1 MAVCSRTLGCFA
13 QDCRR
18 RAAAPFR
25 LGLIGLALIFLM
37 APDAM
42 NGALAQLSTQVLG
55 PEIRIGVGGP
65 LTTGSATFGVEM
77 RQAVDLAVAERNAAG
92 GVAGARIVAVA
103 ADDEA
108 SNQRGEAV
116 ARQFCDD
123 PAVRGVVGHVNSGV
137 TIAAAAVYAGCGL
150 PMLTP
155 MSSNPGVTEAGLPN
169 VFRLTNRDDRKGPGF
184 AKWLIAKMGKRNA
197 VVVDDGTLYG
207 KGLADGFAAGFAVA
221 GGAIAARASV
231 KVGDTDF
238 RALLGGLP
246 KGFDV
251 LFFAGIREGA
261 YLVKDMRALGL
272 NQLFGCGDGCWS
284 IDAFVQPAGMA
295 ALQGEGVRI
304 LSAAPAIGK
313 VPGSAEFA
321 ARYIA
326 KYGPINNYA
335 ASSYDSARIVMAAIA
350 QAAAAKKALPTRAE
364 VLAAMK
370 ATRFQG
376 VAYARPAQWNP
387 KGDNVAAVIFVNT
400 VEGGRFK
407 EVDEIAGDP

>member
-1 MAVCSRTLGCFA
+1 MAGCARTLRCFA
-13 QDCRR
+13 G
-18 RAAAPFR
+18 PFR
-25 LGLIGLALIFLM
+25 LGLLGLAVFFLM

-42 NGALAQLSTQVLG
+42 NRASAQLSGLLSGQ
-55 PEIRIGVGGP
+55 EIRIGVGGP

-92 GVAGARIVAVA
+92 GVLGATIAAVA

-108 SNQRGEAV
+108 SNPRGEAV
-116 ARQFCDD
+116 ARQFCGD
-123 PAVRGVVGHVNSGV
+123 PAVLGVVGHVNSGV

-184 AKWLIAKMGKRNA
+184 AKWLVAKMGKRNA
-197 VVVDDGTLYG
+197 VIVDDGTLYG
-207 KGLADGFAAGFAVA
+207 KGLADGFGGGFTAA
-221 GGAIAARASV
+221 GGAVAARASV

-261 YLVKDMRALGL
+261 YLVRDMRALGL

-284 IDAFVQPAGMA
+284 VDAFIQPAGAA

-304 LSAAPAIGK
+304 LSAAPALGT

-321 ARYIA
+321 ARYTV

-335 ASSYDSARIVMAAIA
+335 ANSYDSARILLNAIER
-350 QAAAAKKALPTRAE
+350 AAASRHGMPTRAD
-364 VLAAMK
+364 VVAAVR
-370 ATRFQG
+370 AGPFQG
-376 VAYARPAQWNP
+376 IAYARAVEWDA

-400 VEGGRFK
+400 VEDHRFK
-407 EVDEIAGDP
+407 EIDQIGGR

>member
-1 MAVCSRTLGCFA
+1 MAARSRA
-13 QDCRR
+13 QKRFHRR
-18 RAAAPFR
+18 RRFLAAVPF
-25 LGLIGLALIFLM
+25 LLMCLLFFLLL

-42 NGALAQLSTQVLG
+42 NGAAAQLAGRDV
-55 PEIRIGVGGP
+55 RIGVGGP

-77 RQAVDLAVAERNAAG
+77 RQAVDLAVAEKNAAG
-92 GVAGARIVAVA
+92 GVLGAKIVAVA

-108 SNQRGEAV
+108 NNQRGEAV

-123 PAVRGVVGHVNSGV
+123 PAILGVVGHVNSGV
-137 TIAAAAVYAGCGL
+137 TIAAAALYAGCGL

-155 MSSNPGVTEAGLPN
+155 MSSNPGVTDQGLPN
-169 VFRLTNRDDRKGPGF
+169 VFRLTNRDDHKGPGF
-184 AKWLIAKMGKRNA
+184 AQWLITKMAKRNA

-207 KGLADGFAAGFAVA
+207 KGLADGFVAGFEA
-221 GGAIAARASV
+221 GGGVIATRQSV

-238 RALLGGLP
+238 RGLLRALP

-261 YLVKDMRALGL
+261 YIVKDMRALGL
-272 NQLFGCGDGCWS
+272 TQVFGCGDGCWS
-284 IDAFVQPAGMA
+284 VDAFIQPAGEA

-313 VPGSAEFA
+313 VPGSTEFA
-321 ARYIA
+321 ARYTA

-335 ASSYDSARIVMAAIA
+335 ASSYDSARIVMAAIE
-350 QAAAAKKALPTRAE
+350 QAAAAKKAVPSRAE
-364 VLAAMK
+364 VLAAMQG
-370 ATRFQG
+370 TRFQG
-376 VAYARPAQWNP
+376 IAYGRPAQWNR
-387 KGDNVAAVIFVNT
+387 KGDNVAAVIFVNV

-407 EVDEIAGDP
+407 EIDEIAGEP

>member
-1 MAVCSRTLGCFA
+1 MAHCSRGQFGIFA
-13 QDCRR
+13 V
-18 RAAAPFR
+18 
-25 LGLIGLALIFLM
+25 ALVLFI

-42 NGALAQLSTQVLG
+42 NGASAQLAAPDLSG
-55 PEIRIGVGGP
+55 RDIRIGIGGP
-65 LTTGSATFGVEM
+65 LTTGSATFGIEM

-92 GVAGARIVAVA
+92 GLLGAKVAAVA
-103 ADDEA
+103 LDDEA
-108 SNQRGEAV
+108 SNPRGEAV

-123 PAVRGVVGHVNSGV
+123 PAVLGVVGHVNSGV
-137 TIAAAAVYAGCGL
+137 TIAAAPVYAGCSL
-150 PMLTP
+150 AMLTP

-184 AKWLIAKMGKRNA
+184 AKWLAAKMGKRKA

-207 KGLADGFAAGFAVA
+207 KGLADGFSAGFMGA

-238 RALLGGLP
+238 RGLLGGLP

-272 NQLFGCGDGCWS
+272 DQLFGCGDGCWS
-284 IDAFVQPAGMA
+284 VDGFITPAGAA

-313 VPGSAEFA
+313 VPGSTEFA
-321 ARYIA
+321 TRYTA

-335 ASSYDSARIVMAAIA
+335 ASSYDSARIVLAAIEKA
-350 QAAAAKKALPTRAE
+350 SAAKKAVPSRAE
-364 VLAAMK
+364 VLAAMQ

-376 VAYARPAQWNP
+376 IAYARPAEWNR
-387 KGDNVAAVIFVNT
+387 KGDNVAAVIFVNV

-407 EVDEIAGDP
+407 EIDEIAGEP

>member
-1 MAVCSRTLGCFA
+1 MAGCSRRPGIGKLGLLL
-13 QDCRR
+13 
-18 RAAAPFR
+18 AAALF
-25 LGLIGLALIFLM
+25 LLM

-42 NGALAQLSTQVLG
+42 NEAAAQLSGQ
-55 PEIRIGVGGP
+55 EIRIGVGGP

-92 GVAGARIVAVA
+92 GVLGAKIAAVA

-108 SNQRGEAV
+108 SNAHGEAV
-116 ARQFCDD
+116 AGQFCDD
-123 PAVRGVVGHVNSGV
+123 PAVLGVVGHVNSGV
-137 TIAAAAVYAGCGL
+137 TIAAARVYARCGL

-155 MSSNPGVTEAGLPN
+155 MSSNPGVTDQGLPN

-184 AKWLIAKMGKRNA
+184 AKWLFSRMGKRSA

-207 KGLADGFAAGFAVA
+207 QGLADGFAGGFAAA
-221 GGAIAARASV
+221 GGAIAARHSV

-238 RALLGGLP
+238 RGLLGGLP
-246 KGFDV
+246 KSYDV

-261 YLVKDMRALGL
+261 YIVKDMRALGQ

-284 IDAFVQPAGMA
+284 LDAFVQPAGAA
-295 ALQGEGVRI
+295 ALEGEGVRI

-321 ARYIA
+321 ARYTA

-350 QAAAAKKALPTRAE
+350 QAAAVKKAAPTRAE
-364 VLAAMK
+364 VLAAMR
-370 ATRFQG
+370 ATHFQG
-376 VAYARPAQWNP
+376 IAYAGPAQWNP
-387 KGDNVAAVIFVNT
+387 KGDNVAAVIFVNA

-407 EVDEIAGDP
+407 EVDEIAGEP

>member
-1 MAVCSRTLGCFA
+1 MAGCF
-13 QDCRR
+13 RR
-18 RAAAPFR
+18 QSRFLAV
-25 LGLIGLALIFLM
+25 LLALL

-42 NGALAQLSTQVLG
+42 NGASAQLSGQD
-55 PEIRIGVGGP
+55 IRIGVGGP

-77 RQAVDLAVAERNAAG
+77 RQAVDLAIGEKNAAG
-92 GVAGARIVAVA
+92 GVLGARIAAVA

-123 PAVRGVVGHVNSGV
+123 PAVLGVVGHVNSGV
-137 TIAAAAVYAGCGL
+137 TIAASAVYARCGL

-155 MSSNPGVTEAGLPN
+155 MSSNPGVTDQGLPN

-184 AKWLIAKMGKRNA
+184 AKWLVTKMAKRNA
-197 VVVDDGTLYG
+197 VVIDDGTLYG
-207 KGLADGFAAGFAVA
+207 KGLADGFVAGFETA
-221 GGAIAARASV
+221 GGAIVTRQSV

-238 RALLGGLP
+238 RGLLGALP
-246 KGFDV
+246 KSFDV

-272 NQLFGCGDGCWS
+272 NQVFGCGDGCWS
-284 IDAFVQPAGMA
+284 VDAFVQPAGA
-295 ALQGEGVRI
+295 AANQGEGVRI
-304 LSAAPAIGK
+304 LSAAPALGK

-321 ARYIA
+321 ARYTA

-335 ASSYDSARIVMAAIA
+335 ASSYDSARIVLAAIE
-350 QAAAAKKALPTRAE
+350 QAAVAKKAVPTRAE
-364 VLAAMK
+364 VLASMRALK
-370 ATRFQG
+370 FQG
-376 VAYARPAQWNP
+376 IAYAGPAEWNR
-387 KGDNVAAVIFVNT
+387 KGDNVAAVIFVNV

-407 EVDEIAGDP
+407 EIDEIAGEP

>member
-1 MAVCSRTLGCFA
+1 MAGCARTLRCFA
-13 QDCRR
+13 G
-18 RAAAPFR
+18 PFR
-25 LGLIGLALIFLM
+25 LGLLGLAVFFLM

-42 NGALAQLSTQVLG
+42 NRASAQLSGLLSGQ
-55 PEIRIGVGGP
+55 EIRIGVGGP

-92 GVAGARIVAVA
+92 GVLGATIAAVA

-108 SNQRGEAV
+108 SNPRGEAV
-116 ARQFCDD
+116 ARQFCAD
-123 PAVRGVVGHVNSGV
+123 PAVLGVVGHVNSGV

-155 MSSNPGVTEAGLPN
+155 MSSNPGVTEAGLSN

-184 AKWLIAKMGKRNA
+184 AKWLVGKMAKRNA
-197 VVVDDGTLYG
+197 AIVDDGTLYG
-207 KGLADGFAAGFAVA
+207 KGLADGFGGGFAAV
-221 GGAIAARASV
+221 GGAVVARASV
-231 KVGDTDF
+231 KVGDSDF
-238 RALLGGLP
+238 RDLLGGLP
-246 KGFDV
+246 KGFDI

-284 IDAFVQPAGMA
+284 VDAFIQPAGAA

-321 ARYIA
+321 ARYTA

-335 ASSYDSARIVMAAIA
+335 ASSYDSARIVVAAIDE
-350 QAAAAKKALPTRAE
+350 AAATKKGLPTRAE
-364 VLAAMK
+364 VLAAMR

-376 VAYARPAQWNP
+376 IAYARPAQWNP
-387 KGDNVAAVIFVNT
+387 KGDNVAAVIFVNA
-400 VEGGRFK
+400 VDDGRFK
-407 EVDEIAGDP
+407 EVDEIAGEP

>member
-1 MAVCSRTLGCFA
+1 MAGCSRELGCFA
-13 QDCRR
+13 
-18 RAAAPFR
+18 AAPVR
-25 LGLIGLALIFLM
+25 LGLLCLTLFLLM

-42 NGALAQLSTQVLG
+42 NKASAQLSGQEV
-55 PEIRIGVGGP
+55 RIGIGGP

-77 RQAVDLAVAERNAAG
+77 RQAVDLAVAEANAAG
-92 GVAGARIVAVA
+92 GVLGARIVAVA

-108 SNQRGEAV
+108 SNPRGEAV
-116 ARQFCDD
+116 ARQFCED
-123 PAVRGVVGHVNSGV
+123 PAVLGVVGHVNSGV
-137 TIAAAAVYAGCGL
+137 TIAAAQVYAGCGL

-184 AKWLIAKMGKRNA
+184 AKWLVAKMGKRNA
-197 VVVDDGTLYG
+197 VVIDDGTLYG
-207 KGLADGFAAGFAVA
+207 KGLADGFGAGFATA
-221 GGAIAARASV
+221 GGAVAARASV

-261 YLVKDMRALGL
+261 YLVKDMRALGQ

-284 IDAFVQPAGMA
+284 VDAFIQPAGAA
-295 ALQGEGVRI
+295 ALAGEGVRI

-321 ARYIA
+321 ARYTA

-350 QAAAAKKALPTRAE
+350 QAATAKKALPGRAE
-364 VLAAMK
+364 VLDAMK

-376 VAYARPAQWNP
+376 IAYARPAQWNP
-387 KGDNVAAVIFVNT
+387 KGDNVAAVIFVNA
-400 VEGGRFK
+400 VEAGRFK
-407 EVDEIAGDP
+407 EVDEIAGEP